1 MPTRDAG
8 GVQVYATAHAL
19 VRVRDN
25 GELAFVA
32 GPPQHATYREG
43 RAQGVCRVVRDVRA
57 CDGRRE
63 VPHLQIGY
71 VSGDADERKKD
82 AGLDTAV
89 EAAAG

>member
-32 GPPQHATYREG
+32 GPPQHAAHREG
-43 RAQGVCRVVRDVRA
+43 SAQCVRRVVRDVCTR
-57 CDGRRE
+57 DGRRE
-63 VPHLQIGY
+63 VPYLQTGY
-71 VSGDADERKKD
+71 VSGDADVRKEY
-82 AGLDTAV
+82 ASLDTAV